1 MAKLPNNYS
10 TMVIQRDYYLNQL
23 ISGKGNG
30 LVKIVSGI
38 RRCGKSYLL
47 FRLFYSHLISSG
59 VQEDHIVR
67 IALDD
72 IENASLREP
81 LALFREI
88 KSRMTDSG
96 RYYIL
101 LDEIQLVPK
110 FEEVLNSLLRTENA
124 DVYVTG
130 SNSRFLSSDIV
141 TEFRGRGD
149 EIRIHP
155 LSFSEY
161 CLGSGQAPRDAWRDY
176 YTYGGLPQVL
186 GLENPKKKI
195 DYLTNLFE
203 SVYLVDIIER
213 HKIKNKAEFREL
225 TSTAA
230 SCIGSPTNPNR
241 ISNTFASQKKI
252 SISPA
257 TIENYLGYMEDA
269 FLLEKAVRFDIKG
282 RKYIGSPAKYYFADT
297 GIRNACLGMR
307 QLEETHLMEN
317 IIYNELRRR
326 GWKVDVGTLEQ
337 RSVDKEGKWTRKQLE
352 VDFVANGEGKRYY
365 IQSSLSI
372 PDDEKRRQETASLLR
387 IEDSFQKII
396 VVRDDITP
404 WRDDNGILTIGLF
417 DFLMGRDS
425 LD

>member
-1 MAKLPNNYS
+1 
-10 TMVIQRDYYLNQL
+10 MVIQRDFYLNQL

-30 LVKIVSGI
+30 LVKIISGI

-47 FRLFYSHLISSG
+47 FRLFYGHLISSG

-96 RYYIL
+96 DYYIL
-101 LDEIQLVPK
+101 LDEIQFVPK
-110 FEEVLNSLLRTENA
+110 FEEVLNSLLRMENA

-149 EIRIHP
+149 EIRVHP

-186 GLENPKKKI
+186 SLENPKKKI

-269 FLLEKAVRFDIKG
+269 FLLEKAVRYDIKG
-282 RKYIGSPAKYYFADT
+282 RKYIGSLAKYYFTDT
-297 GIRNACLGMR
+297 GIRNASLGMR

-317 IIYNELRRR
+317 IIYNELRIR
-326 GWKVDVGTLEQ
+326 GLKVDVGTLEQ
-337 RSVDKEGKWTRKQLE
+337 RSVDKDGKWARKQLE
-352 VDFVANGEGKRYY
+352 VDFVANDGGKRYY
-365 IQSSLSI
+365 IQSALSI
-372 PDDEKRRQETASLLR
+372 PDDEKRRQETAPLRR

-417 DFLMGRDS
+417 DFLMGGDS
-425 LD
+425 LE

>member
-1 MAKLPNNYS
+1 M
-10 TMVIQRDYYLNQL
+10 NQL
-23 ISGKGNG
+23 ISGKGNR

-47 FRLFYSHLISSG
+47 FRLFYGHLISSG

-96 RYYIL
+96 DYYIL

-110 FEEVLNSLLRTENA
+110 FEDVLNSLLRMENA

-149 EIRIHP
+149 EIRVHP
-155 LSFSEY
+155 LSFCEY

-186 GLENPKKKI
+186 SLENPKKKI

-225 TSTAA
+225 ASTSA

-252 SISPA
+252 SINPA

-269 FLLEKAVRFDIKG
+269 FLLEKAVRYDIKG
-282 RKYIGSPAKYYFADT
+282 RKHIGSPAKYYFADT
-297 GIRNACLGMR
+297 GIRNASLGMR

-317 IIYNELRRR
+317 ILYNELRIR
-326 GWKVDVGTLEQ
+326 GLKVDVGTLEQ
-337 RSVDKEGKWTRKQLE
+337 RSVDKDGKWTRKQLE
-352 VDFVANGEGKRYY
+352 VDFVANDGGKRYY
-365 IQSSLSI
+365 IQSALSI
-372 PDDEKRRQETASLLR
+372 PDDEKRRQETASLQR

-425 LD
+425 LE

>member
-1 MAKLPNNYS
+1 M
-10 TMVIQRDYYLNQL
+10 NQL

-47 FRLFYSHLISSG
+47 FRLFYGHLISSG

-96 RYYIL
+96 DYYIL

-110 FEEVLNSLLRTENA
+110 FEEVLNSLLRMENA

-141 TEFRGRGD
+141 TEFRGRGN
-149 EIRIHP
+149 EIRVHP

-186 GLENPKKKI
+186 SLENPKKKI

-269 FLLEKAVRFDIKG
+269 FLLEKAVRYDIKG
-282 RKYIGSPAKYYFADT
+282 RKYIGSLAKYYFTDT
-297 GIRNACLGMR
+297 GIRNASLGMR

-317 IIYNELRRR
+317 IIYNELRIR
-326 GWKVDVGTLEQ
+326 GLKVDVGTLEQ
-337 RSVDKEGKWTRKQLE
+337 RSVDKDGKWTRKQLE
-352 VDFVANGEGKRYY
+352 VDFVANDRGKRYY
-365 IQSSLSI
+365 IQSALSI
-372 PDDEKRRQETASLLR
+372 PDDEKRKQETASLRR

-425 LD
+425 ME

>member
-1 MAKLPNNYS
+1 
-10 TMVIQRDYYLNQL
+10 MVIQRDFYLNQL

-47 FRLFYSHLISSG
+47 FKLFYSHLISSG

-72 IENASLREP
+72 IENTSLREP
-81 LALFREI
+81 LTLFKEL
-88 KSRMTDSG
+88 KSRMTDSDA
-96 RYYIL
+96 YYIL

-110 FEEVLNSLLRTENA
+110 FEEVLNSLLRIENA

-149 EIRIHP
+149 EIRVYP
-155 LSFSEY
+155 LSLNEY
-161 CLGSGQAPRDAWRDY
+161 CISTGLPPRDAWRDY

-186 GLENPKKKI
+186 SLESPKKKT

-213 HKIKNKAEFREL
+213 HRIKNTVEFREL
-225 TSTAA
+225 ASTAA
-230 SCIGSPTNPNR
+230 SCIGSPTNPNK
-241 ISNTFASQKKI
+241 ISNTFSSQKKI
-252 SISPA
+252 SINPA
-257 TIENYLGYMEDA
+257 TIEKYLGYMEDA
-269 FLLEKAVRFDIKG
+269 FLLEKAVRYDIKG
-282 RKYIGSPAKYYFADT
+282 RKYIGSLSKYYFTDT

-307 QLEETHLMEN
+307 QMEETHLMEN

-337 RSVDKEGKWTRKQLE
+337 RSVDKDGKWTRKQLE
-352 VDFVANGEGKRYY
+352 VDFVANDGGKRHY
-365 IQSSLSI
+365 IQSALSI
-372 PDDEKRRQETASLLR
+372 PDDDKRKQETASLLK
-387 IEDSFQKII
+387 IEDSFKKII
-396 VVRDDITP
+396 VVKDDITP

-417 DFLMGRDS
+417 DFLMSKENLEG
-425 LD
+425 

>member
-47 FRLFYSHLISSG
+47 FRLFYSHLISSV